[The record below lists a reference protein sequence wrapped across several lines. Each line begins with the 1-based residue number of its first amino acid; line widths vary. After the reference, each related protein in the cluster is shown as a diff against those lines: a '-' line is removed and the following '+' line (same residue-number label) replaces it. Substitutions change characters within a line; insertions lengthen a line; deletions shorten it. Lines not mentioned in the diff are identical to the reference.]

1 MTKLDL
7 VLARLK
13 QLPPD
18 RQEMIAVEIEFLL
31 DHDGEEGS
39 LLTDEQWAEV
49 KAELANEDTEEIP
62 HAQVVREMRAKY
74 GE

>member
-1 MTKLDL
+1 MTKLDA
-7 VLARLK
+7 VLERIR
-13 QLPPD
+13 QLPQD
-18 RQEMIAVEIEFLL
+18 RQDAIAVDMEFWLQYEAE
-31 DHDGEEGS
+31 DS

-49 KAELANEDTEEIP
+49 EAELANEDDAEIP

>member
-1 MTKLDL
+1 MTKLDA
-7 VLARLK
+7 VLERIR
-13 QLPPD
+13 QLPQD
-18 RQEMIAVEIEFLL
+18 RQDAIAVDMELWLQYES
-31 DHDGEEGS
+31 EES

-49 KAELANEDTEEIP
+49 EAELANEDDEEIP